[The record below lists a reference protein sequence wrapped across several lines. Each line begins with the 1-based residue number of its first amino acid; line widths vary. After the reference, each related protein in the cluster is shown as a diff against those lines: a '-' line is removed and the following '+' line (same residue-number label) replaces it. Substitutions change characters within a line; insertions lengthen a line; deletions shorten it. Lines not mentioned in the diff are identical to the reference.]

1 MKKTLVFALAALSLA
16 GQMNLAHA
24 AGTGRDPRPVE
35 ARTREAERTR
45 REAGHDGATGAQSA
59 EAVELSR
66 QIDSLRIG
74 HLSAEQNRALKA
86 LVRSDEGARSTV
98 RAIVATQNDPAMR
111 ELNEAR
117 LTALANKVKDTG
129 ESHDLPIVVDSVT
142 QATRPVR
149 VTPDVENGFVTTVSI
164 HEARIALT
172 DPLDVRSVNRSW
184 IPIAFYYSDSG
195 LIVVNSPHYH
205 AEGGIW
211 NLAGEQLWKS
221 PRGQIISEISPDGKR
236 VLTAIKA
243 DAGAQVGFAVYD
255 IASNSLIF
263 EFKAQGLTQVP
274 DVQFSGDSS
283 SVFAL
288 HSLFLKAD
296 RLKKYDLATKTVTFQ
311 IPGADFTMTPDRK
324 YIVLLKRPWGS
335 VSMSVKSIQIVD
347 PTTGKVLRELPIN
360 IRGLMGVSGFR
371 SSDSG
376 RMLLKGFIV
385 SRNTSVTIEVKT
397 DEKGEFY
404 LSTETRSMGGL

>member
-24 AGTGRDPRPVE
+24 AGAGRDPRPVE
-35 ARTREAERTR
+35 ARARQTERIR

-66 QIDSLRIG
+66 QIDSLRVG

-86 LVRSDEGARSTV
+86 LVRTDEDARSTV

-111 ELNEAR
+111 EFNEAR
-117 LTALANKVKDTG
+117 LTALANKVKDSG
-129 ESHDLPIVVDSVT
+129 ESQDLPIVVDPVA
-142 QATRPVR
+142 QATRPAR
-149 VTPDVENGFVTTVSI
+149 VTPNVEDGFVTTVSI

-184 IPIAFYYSDSG
+184 SPIAFYYANSG
-195 LIVVNSPHYH
+195 LIVVNNHYH
-205 AEGGIW
+205 GEGGIW
-211 NLAGEQLWKS
+211 NLEGKQLWKS
-221 PRGQIISEISPDGKR
+221 PRGQIIYEISPDGKR

-243 DAGAQVGFAVYD
+243 DAGASIGFAVYD
-255 IASNSLIF
+255 IAANDLIF

-311 IPGADFTMTPDRK
+311 IPGSDFTMTPDRK

-376 RMLLKGFIV
+376 RMLLEGFIA

-397 DEKGEFY
+397 DEKGKFY